1 MVGFY
6 SICGIQNMV
15 FTNQNGE
22 DTNQI
27 GECGWMVLTLH
38 RHYGLVRGRTT
49 KWMLAFTKLAC
60 MIWGFSLLSQR
71 IINEIVAE
79 RRLKTLNCCKYK

>member
-15 FTNQNGE
+15 FTNYNGE

-27 GECGWMVLTLH
+27 GRFEVLDVILH
-38 RHYGLVRGRTT
+38 RHFIDKCEDGLRSGCWHLRS
-49 KWMLAFTKLAC
+49 WLA
-60 MIWGFSLLSQR
+60 
-71 IINEIVAE
+71 
-79 RRLKTLNCCKYK
+79 

>member
-1 MVGFY
+1 MVEFY

-38 RHYGLVRGRTT
+38 RHYGLVRGRTA

-60 MIWGFSLLSQR
+60 MESGEVLPLDKVSCIS
-71 IINEIVAE
+71 A
-79 RRLKTLNCCKYK
+79 